1 MIEQTAPTPT
11 APGFARHF
19 RSLAA
24 GSLVPAFALA
34 IAAVI
39 LSIVLTRVPVSGYR
53 TVILAGGSMEPAL
66 DNGSMLITQSAEPA
80 DLEAGD
86 VITFRHPESST
97 TITHRIISVREENG
111 ERWFTTKGDANATAD
126 PDEVAFAQGR
136 TAYRTVLAV
145 PYLGYVL
152 AFVAGPLGILLL
164 LAAPA
169 SGLVALQFLGTGESR
184 KADLSA

>member
-1 MIEQTAPTPT
+1 MIEQTAQTRT
-11 APGFARHF
+11 GYNLARHC

-24 GSLVPAFALA
+24 GSLVPALALA

-39 LSIVLTRVPVSGYR
+39 LSIVLTRVPISGYR
-53 TVILAGGSMEPAL
+53 TVILAGGSMEPSL
-66 DNGSMLITQSAEPA
+66 DNGSMLITQRAEPSG
-80 DLEAGD
+80 LEAGD
-86 VITFRHPESST
+86 VITFRHPSSST

-111 ERWFTTKGDANATAD
+111 ERWFTTKGDSNATAD

-152 AFVAGPLGILLL
+152 AFVSGPLGILLL

-169 SGLVALQFLGTGESR
+169 LGLVALQLLGGDER
-184 KADLSA
+184 RQADRDA